1 MAALLSVADALARVL
16 DGVKPLPRE
25 DAALTEADGRVL
37 AADVA
42 SRPPISLRWTVT
54 PCAPPTLQACR

>member
-16 DGVKPLPRE
+16 DGAKPLPYE
-25 DAALTEADGRVL
+25 DAALTDADGRVL

-42 SRPPISLRWTVT
+42 AATRALLKRERV
-54 PCAPPTLQACR
+54 AVQAAR

>member
-16 DGVKPLPRE
+16 DGVEPLPPE
-25 DAALTEADGRVL
+25 HAPLVEADGRVL

-42 SRPPISLRWTVT
+42 AATRALLARDRVPAAAAR
-54 PCAPPTLQACR
+54 